1 MKQPFN
7 LAVAVSCVA
16 RWAGATVA
24 LAGTLLALLGA
35 VLALMVIS
43 SGLLLAFFFAVVI
56 ALPLWAASKFPETS
70 SSRPTGRA
78 LR

>member
-1 MKQPFN
+1 MKQPLN
-7 LAVAVSCVA
+7 LAVTVSCVA
-16 RWAGATVA
+16 RWAGATVV

-56 ALPLWAASKFPETS
+56 ALSLWVASKFLGTK